1 MRGCSLRHWVPGYPL
16 QQALSAVVE
25 GLDPPACAEMPGH
38 RPVASL
44 AQGSGRGG
52 GAQAESFTPLAEQLR
67 ASAQE
72 QSEGPAQRARSVHYG
87 PPAVP
92 RGVRR
97 NPLIDC
103 WTATVRLHGAMSTL
117 ANPVLREGHHF
128 GGSRSVTH
136 RQPVQPQQSNRA
148 GCSLGVFA

>member
-52 GAQAESFTPLAEQLR
+52 GAQAESFTRLAEQLR

-72 QSEGPAQRARSVHYG
+72 QSEGPAQRG
-87 PPAVP
+87 P
-92 RGVRR
+92 
-97 NPLIDC
+97 
-103 WTATVRLHGAMSTL
+103 
-117 ANPVLREGHHF
+117 E
-128 GGSRSVTH
+128 
-136 RQPVQPQQSNRA
+136 
-148 GCSLGVFA
+148 CSLWPSGCPSWGSSQSPDRLLDRDCSPSRCNVRAS